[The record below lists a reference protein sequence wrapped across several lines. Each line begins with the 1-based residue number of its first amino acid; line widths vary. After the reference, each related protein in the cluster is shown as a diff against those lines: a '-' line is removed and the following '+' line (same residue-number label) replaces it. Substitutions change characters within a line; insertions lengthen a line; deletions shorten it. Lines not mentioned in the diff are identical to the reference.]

1 MLEGAEFAP
10 VRARSG
16 GTSGW
21 ATAHQGQIR
30 FAPEEDLPPPARQ
43 LTSQALWRLVQPI
56 PSVSRIA
63 VSAAHG
69 EANHASS
76 LALLTLSAIGV
87 VYGDIGTSPL
97 YALRE
102 CFHGIHGVAATHENV
117 LGVLSLIFWSLT
129 LIISIKYILFVM
141 RADNNGEG
149 GILALLALVAQSPGA
164 QRKSRASLV
173 ALGLF
178 GAALL
183 YGDGMITPAISVLG
197 AVEGLDVATHIFEP
211 YIVPITLVILVGLFM
226 IQSRGTARVGLLFG
240 PVMVVWFVTIAV
252 LGVSWVAQ
260 EPRVLAAFNP
270 LHGLSFFQRNG
281 WHGFV
286 VLGSVFL
293 VVTGGEALYA
303 DMGHFGRKPIRLAWF
318 TIVLPALF
326 LNYLGQGAMI
336 LTHPDRASSP
346 FYLMAPRWGLYPLVA
361 LAMMAAIIAS
371 QALISGAFS
380 LTRQAI
386 QLGYSPRLDIQYT
399 SSQHQGQIYIPQVNW
414 GLMLATIG
422 LVLGFGSSSALAAA
436 YGMAVTLT
444 MLITTMLAYLVARS
458 AWGVR
463 RMVAGSLAAF
473 FFLIEFGFFGANLT
487 KIAHGGWFPLVIGA
501 IVYTILST
509 WKRGRALLA
518 ARMRERL
525 YPFDRFLSDIE
536 AYPPQRVSG
545 TAIFMT
551 SNLQGTPPT
560 LLHNLQ
566 HNKVLHERVIL
577 LTVVTSDTP
586 YVSTEKRT
594 EVEVLGQGF
603 YRLTV
608 RYGFMEE
615 PDVPDALRAASVP
628 GFKIDLNE
636 TTFFLGLETLLATRR
651 PGLPLWRERL
661 FVLIARNAVRANS
674 FFKIP
679 PERVVELGM
688 QVEL

>member
-1 MLEGAEFAP
+1 MP
-10 VRARSG
+10 S
-16 GTSGW
+16 
-21 ATAHQGQIR
+21 
-30 FAPEEDLPPPARQ
+30 
-43 LTSQALWRLVQPI
+43 LTGVWRLLSGSSSASSSPSNTRPAVQA
-56 PSVSRIA
+56 SH
-63 VSAAHG
+63 AAHP
-69 EANHASS
+69 EHASG
-76 LALLTLSAIGV
+76 LGFLTLGAIGV

-102 CFHGIHGVAATHENV
+102 CFHGTHGVAATPDNV

-149 GILALLALVAQSPGA
+149 GILALLALVAKSPDA
-164 QRKSRASLV
+164 KRKSRAMLV

-197 AVEGLDVATHIFEP
+197 AVEGLEVATHIFEP

-226 IQSRGTARVGLLFG
+226 IQSHGTARVGLLFG
-240 PVMVVWFVTIAV
+240 PVMVVWFVTIAILGLIWVVREPSV
-252 LGVSWVAQ
+252 LT
-260 EPRVLAAFNP
+260 AFNP
-270 LHGLSFFQRNG
+270 LHALTFFRANG

-286 VLGSVFL
+286 VLGAVFL

-318 TIVLPALF
+318 AIVLPALF

-336 LTHPDRASSP
+336 LTDPAAASSP
-346 FYLMAPRWGLYPLVA
+346 FYLMAPRWALYPLVV

-414 GLMLATIG
+414 GLMFATLG
-422 LVLGFGSSSALAAA
+422 LVLGFRTSSALAAA

-458 AWGVR
+458 AWGVPR
-463 RMVAGSLAAF
+463 AVAGSLALV
-473 FFLIEFGFFGANLT
+473 FLVIEFAFFGANLT
-487 KIAHGGWFPLVIGA
+487 KVAHGGWFPLVIGA
-501 IVYTILST
+501 IVYTGLST

-518 ARMRERL
+518 ERMRERL
-525 YPFDRFLSDIE
+525 YPFDRFLKDIE
-536 AYPPQRVSG
+536 AYPPLRVTG

-577 LTVVTSDTP
+577 LTVVTSDVP
-586 YVSTEKRT
+586 HVAPDGRAQ
-594 EVEVLGQGF
+594 VEPLGQGF
-603 YRLTV
+603 FRLTL

-615 PDVPDALRAASVP
+615 PDVPDALREASER
-628 GFKIDLNE
+628 GFPIDLAE
-636 TTFFLGLETLLATRR
+636 TTFFLGVETLLATRR

-679 PERVVELGM
+679 PDRVVELGM

>member
-1 MLEGAEFAP
+1 MPSL
-10 VRARSG
+10 SG
-16 GTSGW
+16 V
-21 ATAHQGQIR
+21 
-30 FAPEEDLPPPARQ
+30 
-43 LTSQALWRLVQPI
+43 WRLLTGSSSALSP
-56 PSVSRIA
+56 PSTSRSA
-63 VSAAHG
+63 VRTRR
-69 EANHASS
+69 ASLPEHS
-76 LALLTLSAIGV
+76 SGLALLTLSAIGV

-97 YALRE
+97 YSLRE
-102 CFHGIHGVAATHENV
+102 CFHGEHGVAATHDNV

-164 QRKSRASLV
+164 QRKSRAMLI

-197 AVEGLDVATHIFEP
+197 AVEGLEIVTHIFEP
-211 YIVPITLVILVGLFM
+211 YIVPITLAILVILFM
-226 IQSRGTARVGLLFG
+226 IQSRGTAHVGMLFG
-240 PVMVVWFVTIAV
+240 PVMVVWFVTIAI
-252 LGVSWVAQ
+252 LGLSWIVR
-260 EPRVLAAFNP
+260 EPRVLTAFNP
-270 LHGLSFFQRNG
+270 VHGLTFFRLNG

-286 VLGSVFL
+286 VLGAVFL

-318 TIVLPALF
+318 SIVLPALF

-336 LTHPDRASSP
+336 LLDPAAASSP
-346 FYLMAPRWGLYPLVA
+346 FFLMAPRWGLLPLVV
-361 LAMMAAIIAS
+361 LATLAAIIAS

-386 QLGYSPRLDIQYT
+386 QLGYSPRLEILYT
-399 SSQHQGQIYIPQVNW
+399 SAHHQGQIYVPQVNW
-414 GLMLATIG
+414 ALMVSTLG
-422 LVLGFGSSSALAAA
+422 LVVGFRSSSALAAA
-436 YGMAVTLT
+436 YGIAVTLT

-463 RMVAGSLAAF
+463 RPVAGSIALF
-473 FFLIEFGFFGANLT
+473 FFLIELSFFGANLT
-487 KIAHGGWFPLVIGA
+487 KVAHGGWFPLVVGIV
-501 IVYTILST
+501 VYTVLST
-509 WKRGRALLA
+509 WKAGRSLLA
-518 ARMRERL
+518 QRMRERL
-525 YPFDRFLSDIE
+525 YPFDRFLQDIE
-536 AYPPQRVSG
+536 AYPPQRVPG

-577 LTVVTSDTP
+577 LTVTTSDIPHVGADDRVT
-586 YVSTEKRT
+586 
-594 EVEVLGQGF
+594 VEPLGHGF
-603 YRLTV
+603 YRLTL

-615 PDVPDALRAASVP
+615 PDVPEALQEASAR
-628 GFKIDLNE
+628 GFQIDLSE
-636 TTFFLGLETLLATRR
+636 TTFFLGVETLLATRR

-661 FVLIARNAVRANS
+661 FVLIARNAVRANA

>member
-1 MLEGAEFAP
+1 
-10 VRARSG
+10 V
-16 GTSGW
+16 
-21 ATAHQGQIR
+21 H
-30 FAPEEDLPPPARQ
+30 
-43 LTSQALWRLVQPI
+43 PI

-63 VSAAHG
+63 VSSAHG

-240 PVMVVWFVTIAV
+240 PVMVAWFITIAI
-252 LGVSWVAQ
+252 LGVSWVAR

-270 LHGLSFFQRNG
+270 LHGFSFFQRNG

-336 LTHPDRASSP
+336 MMHPDSASSP
-346 FYLMAPRWGLYPLVA
+346 FYLMAPRWALYPLVA

-399 SSQHQGQIYIPQVNW
+399 SSEHQGQIYIPQVNW
-414 GLMLATIG
+414 GLMFATIG

-473 FFLIEFGFFGANLT
+473 FFLIEFGFFGANLI

-501 IVYTILST
+501 IVYTVLST

-518 ARMRERL
+518 ERMRERL

-577 LTVVTSDTP
+577 LTVVTSDIP
-586 YVSTEKRT
+586 HVAAKDRS
-594 EVEVLGQGF
+594 EVEALGHGF
-603 YRLTV
+603 YRLTL

-615 PDVPDALRAASVP
+615 PDVPAALSEASSR
-628 GFKIDLNE
+628 GFMIDLNE
-636 TTFFLGLETLLATRR
+636 TTFFLGVETLLATRR

-661 FVLIARNAVRANS
+661 FVLIARNAVRANA

>member
-1 MLEGAEFAP
+1 MPSLTGVWRLF
-10 VRARSG
+10 SG
-16 GTSGW
+16 GS
-21 ATAHQGQIR
+21 
-30 FAPEEDLPPPARQ
+30 
-43 LTSQALWRLVQPI
+43 
-56 PSVSRIA
+56 
-63 VSAAHG
+63 SAASQSSSNRKPENAIHAAHPEHG
-69 EANHASS
+69 SG
-76 LALLTLSAIGV
+76 LAVLTLTAIGV

-102 CFHGIHGVAATHENV
+102 CFHGIHGVAATPENV

-164 QRKSRASLV
+164 NRKSRAMLV

-197 AVEGLDVATHIFEP
+197 AVEGLQVATHLFEP
-211 YIVPITLVILVGLFM
+211 YIVPITLLILVGLFM
-226 IQSRGTARVGLLFG
+226 IQSHGTARVGLLFG
-240 PVMVVWFVTIAV
+240 PVMVVWFVTIAILGLRWIGREPSV
-252 LGVSWVAQ
+252 LS
-260 EPRVLAAFNP
+260 AFNP
-270 LHGLSFFQRNG
+270 FHAFTFFSANG

-286 VLGSVFL
+286 VLGAVFL

-318 TIVLPALF
+318 SIVLPALF

-336 LTHPDRASSP
+336 LNNPATAASP
-346 FYLMAPRWGLYPLVA
+346 FYLMAPRWALYPLVA
-361 LAMMAAIIAS
+361 LAMTAAIIAS

-399 SSQHQGQIYIPQVNW
+399 SSHHQGQIYIPQVNW
-414 GLMLATIG
+414 VLMFATLG
-422 LVLGFGSSSALAAA
+422 LVVGFKSSSALAAA

-444 MLITTMLAYLVARS
+444 MLITTMLAYLVARG

-463 RMVAGSLAAF
+463 RAVAGSLAL
-473 FFLIEFGFFGANLT
+473 FFLLIELGFFGANLT
-487 KIAHGGWFPLVIGA
+487 KVAHGGWFPLVIGA
-501 IVYTILST
+501 LVYTVLST

-518 ARMRERL
+518 SRMRERL
-525 YPFDRFLSDIE
+525 YPFDRFLHDIE
-536 AYPPQRVSG
+536 AYPPQRVPG

-566 HNKVLHERVIL
+566 HNKVLHDRVIL
-577 LTVVTSDTP
+577 LTVVTNDVPHVASKD
-586 YVSTEKRT
+586 RAQ
-594 EVEVLGQGF
+594 VEPLGQGF
-603 YRLTV
+603 YRLTL

-615 PDVPDALRAASVP
+615 PDVPESLQELSAK
-628 GFKIDLNE
+628 GFPIDLSE
-636 TTFFLGLETLLATRR
+636 TTFFLGVETLLATRR

-661 FVLIARNAVRANS
+661 FVLIARNALRANA

>member
-1 MLEGAEFAP
+1 M
-10 VRARSG
+10 
-16 GTSGW
+16 
-21 ATAHQGQIR
+21 
-30 FAPEEDLPPPARQ
+30 PASSSSPRH
-43 LTSQALWRLVQPI
+43 A
-56 PSVSRIA
+56 
-63 VSAAHG
+63 G
-69 EANHASS
+69 ESSHASS
-76 LALLTLSAIGV
+76 GMGVLTLGALGV

-102 CFHGIHGVAATHENV
+102 CFHGQHGVAATHDNV

-164 QRKSRASLV
+164 QRRSRASLI

-197 AVEGLDVATHIFEP
+197 AVEGLGVATHIFEP
-211 YIVPITLVILVGLFM
+211 YIVPVTLVILVSLFM
-226 IQSRGTARVGLLFG
+226 IQSRGTERVGMLFG
-240 PVMVVWFVTIAV
+240 PVMVVWFLTIAA
-252 LGVSWVAQ
+252 LGLSWIVR
-260 EPRVLAAFNP
+260 EPRVLTAFNP
-270 LHGLSFFQRNG
+270 FHAFTFFRANG

-286 VLGSVFL
+286 VLGAVFL

-303 DMGHFGRKPIRLAWF
+303 DMGHFGRRPIRLAWF
-318 TIVLPALF
+318 SMVLPALF

-336 LTHPDRASSP
+336 LLNPTMASSP
-346 FYLMAPRWGLYPLVA
+346 FYLMAPRWAVYPLVV
-361 LAMMAAIIAS
+361 LATMAAIIAS

-386 QLGYSPRLDIQYT
+386 QLGYSPRLDIAYT
-399 SSQHQGQIYIPQVNW
+399 SASHQGQIYIPQVNW
-414 GLMLATIG
+414 TLMFATLG
-422 LVLGFGSSSALAAA
+422 LVVGFRSSSALAAA
-436 YGMAVTLT
+436 YGIAVTLT
-444 MLITTMLAYLVARS
+444 MLITTTLAYLVARG
-458 AWGVR
+458 AWGVKR
-463 RMVAGSLAAF
+463 PVAGSIALF
-473 FFLIEFGFFGANLT
+473 FFVIESAFFGANLT
-487 KIAHGGWFPLVIGA
+487 KVMHGGWFPLVIGA
-501 IVYTILST
+501 LVYTVLST

-518 ARMRERL
+518 ERMRERL
-525 YPFDRFLSDIE
+525 YPFDRFMQDIE
-536 AYPPQRVSG
+536 AYPPQRVTG

-577 LTVVTSDTP
+577 LTVVTSDVP
-586 YVSTEKRT
+586 HVVPDKRT
-594 EVEVLGQGF
+594 QVEELGQGF
-603 YRLTV
+603 YRLTL

-615 PDVPDALRAASVP
+615 PDVPEALSEASRR
-628 GFKIDLNE
+628 GFPVTLAE
-636 TTFFLGLETLLATRR
+636 TTFFLGVETMLATRR

-661 FVLIARNAVRANS
+661 FVLIARNALRANA

>member
-1 MLEGAEFAP
+1 MPSLPGVWRLISGGSSASANSRSIAP
-10 VRARSG
+10 VSRTAAQSSTHDTTHRSNLG
-16 GTSGW
+16 
-21 ATAHQGQIR
+21 
-30 FAPEEDLPPPARQ
+30 
-43 LTSQALWRLVQPI
+43 V
-56 PSVSRIA
+56 
-63 VSAAHG
+63 
-69 EANHASS
+69 
-76 LALLTLSAIGV
+76 LTLGAIGV

-102 CFHGIHGVAATHENV
+102 CFHGQHGVAPTHENV

-149 GILALLALVAQSPGA
+149 GILALLALVAKSPDA
-164 QRKSRASLV
+164 KRKSRASLI

-183 YGDGMITPAISVLG
+183 YGDGMITPAITVLG
-197 AVEGLDVATHIFEP
+197 GVEGLEVVTHIFEP
-211 YIVPITLVILVGLFM
+211 YIVPITLVILVILFM
-226 IQSRGTARVGLLFG
+226 IQSRGTTRVGMLFG
-240 PVMVVWFVTIAV
+240 PVMVVWFITIAV
-252 LGVSWVAQ
+252 LGVIWIVK
-260 EPRVLAAFNP
+260 EPRVLTAFNP
-270 LHGLSFFQRNG
+270 WHGVTFFRANG

-286 VLGSVFL
+286 VLGAVFL

-303 DMGHFGRKPIRLAWF
+303 DMGHFGAKPIRIAWF
-318 TIVLPALF
+318 SIVLPSLF

-336 LTHPDRASSP
+336 LLNPTAAASP
-346 FYLMAPRWGLYPLVA
+346 FYLMAPRWALLGLVI
-361 LAMMAAIIAS
+361 LATLAAIIAS

-386 QLGYSPRLDIQYT
+386 QLGYSPRLDIAYT
-399 SSQHQGQIYIPQVNW
+399 SAHHQGQIYISQVNW
-414 GLMLATIG
+414 ALMFATLG
-422 LVLGFGSSSALAAA
+422 LVLGFQSSSALAAA
-436 YGMAVTLT
+436 YGIAVTLT
-444 MLITTMLAYLVARS
+444 MLITTMLAYLVARG

-463 RMVAGSLAAF
+463 RVVAGSIALF
-473 FFLIEFGFFGANLT
+473 FFLIEFSFFGANLL
-487 KIAHGGWFPLVIGA
+487 KVAHGGWFPLVVGA
-501 IVYTILST
+501 VVYTILST

-518 ARMRERL
+518 SRMREKL
-525 YPFDRFLSDIE
+525 YPFERFLRDIE

-545 TAIFMT
+545 TAVFMT
-551 SNLQGTPPT
+551 SNLTGTPPT

-586 YVSTEKRT
+586 YVPADKRT
-594 EVEVLGQGF
+594 EVESLGHGF

-608 RYGFMEE
+608 TYGFMEE
-615 PDVPDALRAASVP
+615 PDVPEALSEASTQ
-628 GFKIDLNE
+628 GFKVDLND

-661 FVLIARNAVRANS
+661 FVLISRNALRANA

>member
-1 MLEGAEFAP
+1 MP
-10 VRARSG
+10 S
-16 GTSGW
+16 
-21 ATAHQGQIR
+21 
-30 FAPEEDLPPPARQ
+30 
-43 LTSQALWRLVQPI
+43 LTGVWRLISGSSAPSSSSRSQPV
-56 PSVSRIA
+56 PSVSR
-63 VSAAHG
+63 SAAQSSDRETSHR
-69 EANHASS
+69 SS

-102 CFHGIHGVAATHENV
+102 CFHGQHGVAPTHDNV

-149 GILALLALVAQSPGA
+149 GILALLALVAKSPEA
-164 QRKSRASLV
+164 KRKSRASLI

-183 YGDGMITPAISVLG
+183 YGDGMITPAITVLG
-197 AVEGLDVATHIFEP
+197 GVEGLDIVTHIFEP
-211 YIVPITLVILVGLFM
+211 YIVPITLVILVILFM
-226 IQSRGTARVGLLFG
+226 IQSRGTTHVGMLFG
-240 PVMVVWFVTIAV
+240 PVMIVWFVVIAV
-252 LGVSWVAQ
+252 LGLTWIVK

-270 LHGLSFFQRNG
+270 LHAATFFEANG

-286 VLGSVFL
+286 VLGAVFL

-303 DMGHFGRKPIRLAWF
+303 DMGHFGPKPIRLAWF
-318 TIVLPALF
+318 SIVLPALF

-336 LTHPDRASSP
+336 LLHPDAASSP
-346 FYLMAPRWGLYPLVA
+346 FYLMAPRWGLLPLVV
-361 LAMMAAIIAS
+361 LATFAAIIAS

-386 QLGYSPRLDIQYT
+386 QLGYSPRLEILYT
-399 SSQHQGQIYIPQVNW
+399 SEHHQGQIYIPQVNW
-414 GLMLATIG
+414 TLMFCTLG
-422 LVLGFGSSSALAAA
+422 LVLGFRSSSALAAA
-436 YGMAVTLT
+436 YGIAVTLT
-444 MLITTMLAYLVARS
+444 MLITTMLAYLVARG

-463 RMVAGSLAAF
+463 RVVAGSIALF
-473 FFLIEFGFFGANLT
+473 FFLIELSFFGANLLKVT
-487 KIAHGGWFPLVIGA
+487 HGGWFPLVVGA
-501 IVYTILST
+501 VVYTVLST

-518 ARMRERL
+518 SRMRERL
-525 YPFDRFLSDIE
+525 YPFDQFLQDIE
-536 AYPPQRVSG
+536 AYPPQRVTG
-545 TAIFMT
+545 TAVFMT
-551 SNLQGTPPT
+551 SNLTGTPPT

-566 HNKVLHERVIL
+566 HNKVLHDRVIL
-577 LTVVTSDTP
+577 LTVVTSDIP
-586 YVSTEKRT
+586 YVASNKRT
-594 EVEVLGQGF
+594 EVEALGHGF
-603 YRLTV
+603 YRLTL

-615 PDVPDALRAASVP
+615 PDVPDALAQASVH

-661 FVLIARNAVRANS
+661 FVLIARNAVRANA